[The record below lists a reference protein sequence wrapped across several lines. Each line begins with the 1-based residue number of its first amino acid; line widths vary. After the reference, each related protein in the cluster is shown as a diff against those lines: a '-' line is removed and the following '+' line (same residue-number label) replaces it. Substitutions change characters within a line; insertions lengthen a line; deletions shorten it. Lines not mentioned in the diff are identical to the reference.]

1 MSVPKTSAFKDRSVD
16 DRVGAMG
23 VSVNSPQAPASH
35 RPGDVLD
42 VLLLVLSDVLDKA
55 VVGTVLLVL
64 SVATM
69 AVEVV
74 V

>member
-1 MSVPKTSAFKDRSVD
+1 
-16 DRVGAMG
+16 
-23 VSVNSPQAPASH
+23 VNSPQAPASH